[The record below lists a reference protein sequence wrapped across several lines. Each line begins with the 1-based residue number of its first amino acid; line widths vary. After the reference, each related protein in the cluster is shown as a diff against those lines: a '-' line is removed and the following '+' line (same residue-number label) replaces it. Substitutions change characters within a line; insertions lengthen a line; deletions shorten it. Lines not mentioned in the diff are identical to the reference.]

1 MRQKAADMPPLV
13 SRKQPRDRGM
23 VSLVLDASPDQV
35 GQEYELCAWKFTS
48 ADLPVLRLWQQAD
61 KEMTR

>member
-1 MRQKAADMPPLV
+1 
-13 SRKQPRDRGM
+13 M